1 MVSLLETNM
10 ALQISSLNINWLRQK
25 FKQDIIFAHF
35 DNLGF
40 DVVETH
46 IANIIEA
53 RKFSKLWE
61 GRTFWSF
68 GTRRSCGVGI
78 LLSKNL
84 SFKLISEARDTD
96 GRLLCLDINLA
107 DSKYRLINV
116 YMHNDAVNRK
126 QFTNDLEGY
135 LITPREI
142 ILGGD
147 FNFVE
152 NIELDKMVGNLQL
165 GNSGAVNIALL
176 KDDFFLVDAFRKKFP
191 KRKEYTR
198 RRGPIHV
205 RLDRFYISNTLL
217 KWVNKIHHTPCS
229 VSDHYFVDVYFKDI
243 DLENFKYGPGKC
255 NTSVLSDP
263 QFVSDLEDLWYS
275 TLAMSNVKDG
285 VWWGNCKLKL
295 KKLIIRH
302 SKKLSVRLKKQIK
315 DAEASLRQ
323 YITLSHGARNPTH
336 LQGYIDKIKSYL
348 NDLISQK
355 LQGSVMRSREK
366 ILDEGEKPTLFFKN
380 GKTECKS

>member
-1 MVSLLETNM
+1 MSFLETNM
-10 ALQISSLNINWLRQK
+10 ALKISSSNINGLRQK
-25 FKQDIIFAHF
+25 FKQDIIYTRFY
-35 DNLGF
+35 NLGF
-40 DVVETH
+40 DVVFLQETH
-46 IANIIEA
+46 IANIIDA

-126 QFTNDLEGY
+126 QFINDLEGY
-135 LITPREI
+135 LITPREV

-147 FNFVE
+147 SNFVE
-152 NIELDKMVGNLQL
+152 NVELDEMGGNLQL
-165 GNSGAVNIALL
+165 ANSGAANMALL
-176 KDDFFLVDAFRKKFP
+176 KDDFFFVDAFQKKFP
-191 KRKEYTR
+191 KRKEYTW

-205 RLDRFYISNTLL
+205 RLDRFYMSDTLL
-217 KWVNKIHHTPCS
+217 KWVDKIHHTPCS

-243 DLENFKYGPGKC
+243 DLENFKYGPGYWKC
-255 NTSVLSDP
+255 NTSVLSDL
-263 QFVSDLEDLWYS
+263 QFVSDLEDLWYN

-285 VWWGNCKLKL
+285 VWWENCKRKF
-295 KKLIIRH
+295 KQLIIRH

-315 DAEASLRQ
+315 DAEAPSRQ
-323 YITLSHGARNPTH
+323 YITLSHGARN
-336 LQGYIDKIKSYL
+336 
-348 NDLISQK
+348 
-355 LQGSVMRSREK
+355 
-366 ILDEGEKPTLFFKN
+366 
-380 GKTECKS
+380 